1 MQNALTQILEAV
13 GERMAQTTL
22 ETTRQGNTDY
32 FDGRVTL
39 DGRVYRVQV
48 AWPDGAEVH
57 ELDPQIIERVY

>member
-1 MQNALTQILEAV
+1 MMHTPAKILEAV

-22 ETTRQGNTDY
+22 ETTRQGDTDY

-39 DGRVYRVQV
+39 DGRLYRVKV

-57 ELDPQIIERVY
+57 ELHPQLVEVLY

>member
-1 MQNALTQILEAV
+1 MQYTLIRILEAV

-32 FDGRVTL
+32 FDGPINL
-39 DGRVYRVQV
+39 DGRIYRVQV

-57 ELDPQIIERVY
+57 ELDPQLIERLS

>member
-1 MQNALTQILEAV
+1 MQYALTQILEAV

-39 DGRVYRVQV
+39 DGRLYRVKV

-57 ELDPQIIERVY
+57 ELKPQLVEVLY